1 MIIKNI
7 GRNNYKKY
15 KMLNISIGL
24 YFLLFAIISVQ
35 DQKRKIREE
44 EETNPMD
51 YSRLFKDYMFVFLIA
66 LLLISSLWNGI
77 EVIEKQLGGN
87 TFYIVIIANI
97 VIAIF
102 SKNRKL
108 WLYLLCFGGILS
120 IIKGFDLIN

>member
-1 MIIKNI
+1 
-7 GRNNYKKY
+7 
-15 KMLNISIGL
+15 MLNISIGL
-24 YFLLFAIISVQ
+24 YFLLFAMILVWE
-35 DQKRKIREE
+35 QKRKIREE

-87 TFYIVIIANI
+87 LFYICIIANI

-108 WLYLLCFGGILS
+108 WLYLLCFGGILL
-120 IIKGFDLIN
+120 IIKGTLI